1 MLNVLD
7 DGVCNW
13 HAEVQS
19 DHGVVGAADE
29 SVEVPWLHGLKSSET
44 EGKTEFMSHHHWKKQ
59 KKQDQTNQQRNG
71 VLGLA
76 PAILKERSALFIV
89 FCPG

>member
-7 DGVCNW
+7 DRVCNW
-13 HAEVQS
+13 HVEVQS

-44 EGKTEFMSHHHWKKQ
+44 AEKTEFMSHHHWKNRNSNQ
-59 KKQDQTNQQRNG
+59 KKQDQTN
-71 VLGLA
+71 
-76 PAILKERSALFIV
+76 
-89 FCPG
+89 